1 MLNLIRSEWF
11 ILRRRPIVWVLL
23 ALLVGLFVLLRLTEY
38 TVVALHDGTLT
49 GGEARMALL
58 RDEQVQQFRLQ
69 LAFPGIFGAAL
80 GHINSVGGLC
90 AIVLAAG
97 AVGSGYSWGTLRAAL
112 ARRPD
117 RGRWLLAKVA
127 TLLLALLAGI
137 VIVLLVAALLG
148 ALLGGRG
155 SVGVALLALPLG
167 VLRALLVLLPYVM
180 VTVASAIVGRGAL
193 AGAAGGFLFLLLDV
207 GLGAL
212 SALGQLSPAL
222 ALLVNL
228 VLQPNINT
236 LVVQNSRSFGLD
248 PAVLASS
255 LDLAALPGPLHAVL
269 VIVAWSALFGGYA
282 RWALMRRDVGGAG

>member
-97 AVGSGYSWGTLRAAL
+97 AVGSEYSWGT
-112 ARRPD
+112 
-117 RGRWLLAKVA
+117 
-127 TLLLALLAGI
+127 
-137 VIVLLVAALLG
+137 
-148 ALLGGRG
+148 
-155 SVGVALLALPLG
+155 
-167 VLRALLVLLPYVM
+167 
-180 VTVASAIVGRGAL
+180 
-193 AGAAGGFLFLLLDV
+193 
-207 GLGAL
+207 
-212 SALGQLSPAL
+212 
-222 ALLVNL
+222 
-228 VLQPNINT
+228 
-236 LVVQNSRSFGLD
+236 
-248 PAVLASS
+248 
-255 LDLAALPGPLHAVL
+255 
-269 VIVAWSALFGGYA
+269 
-282 RWALMRRDVGGAG
+282 